1 MLLLAMLVL
10 AIVLVVGSLLLLLL
24 LLMPTLFHR
33 RPTHNSDSRLKE
45 EKHTVISSCRVS
57 SAPQAVCMKAIYQRP
72 LGIQKKQV

>member
-10 AIVLVVGSLLLLLL
+10 ASVLVVGSPLLLLLL

-45 EKHTVISSCRVS
+45 EKHTVISSCRVPFAS
-57 SAPQAVCMKAIYQRP
+57 IKGLLAS
-72 LGIQKKQV
+72 KKTGMRK